1 MAWKVNMRK
10 RESSALFRQ
19 RLMHLLAQS
28 GLTQSAFAGAIGIDR
43 SALSQLLS
51 GPDPRLPRAETLLAI
66 SGQFQVSTDWLL
78 GLSEDSG
85 ATTQSFDAVET
96 EAALDEE
103 SRTAM
108 ERWHEEATG
117 QKIRYVP
124 ALLPDLMRTPE
135 IISFQARSSDQEK
148 RRLHAQTQRRLRLS
162 RAPEADIEMC
172 MPFQSFEIFAAG
184 CGVWKGLAA
193 PIRQRQIDHIARTV
207 DELYPAF
214 RMYLFDGRARFAPP
228 MTLFGYTRA
237 AVYAGD
243 VYLLIRSKN
252 LIRELAQGF
261 DGHIRAAGIHAHEA
275 AQWVRDLRAI

>member
-1 MAWKVNMRK
+1 MGK
-10 RESSALFRQ
+10 RESSALFRK
-19 RLMHLLAQS
+19 RLVQLLAQS
-28 GLTQSAFAGAIGIDR
+28 GQTQSGFAATIGIDR
-43 SALSQLLS
+43 SALSQLLT
-51 GPDPRLPRAETLLAI
+51 GPDPRLPRAETLLSIAA
-66 SGQFQVSTDWLL
+66 QFQVSTDWLL

-85 ATTQSFDAVET
+85 TATQSFDAVET

-108 ERWHEEATG
+108 ERWHKEATG

-135 IISFQARSSDQEK
+135 IISFQAQSSEQEK
-148 RRLHAQTQRRLRLS
+148 RRLQAQTQRRLRLS

-184 CGVWKGLAA
+184 CGVWDGLPA
-193 PIRQRQIDHIARTV
+193 PARQRQIDQIARTV

-214 RMYLFDGRARFAPP
+214 RMYLFDGRKRFAPP

-243 VYLLIRSKN
+243 VYLLIRSKR

-261 DGHIRAAGIHAHEA
+261 DGHIRAAEIHAHA
-275 AQWVRDLRAI
+275 AADWMRALKAV

>member
-1 MAWKVNMRK
+1 MGK
-10 RESSALFRQ
+10 RESSALFRT
-19 RLMHLLAQS
+19 RLVQLLAQS
-28 GLTQSAFAGAIGIDR
+28 DLTQSGFSAAIGIDR
-43 SALSQLLS
+43 SALSQLLT
-51 GPDPRLPRAETLLAI
+51 GPDPRLPRAETLLSIAA
-66 SGQFQVSTDWLL
+66 QFQVSTDWLL

-85 ATTQSFDAVET
+85 TATQSFDAVET

-124 ALLPDLMRTPE
+124 ALLPDLMRTPDV
-135 IISFQARSSDQEK
+135 ISFQAQSSEQEK
-148 RRLHAQTQRRLRLS
+148 RRLQAQTLRRLRLS

-184 CGVWKGLAA
+184 CGVWQGLSVTA
-193 PIRQRQIDHIARTV
+193 RQRQIDEIARTV

-214 RMYLFDGRARFAPP
+214 RMYLFDGRKRFAPP
-228 MTLFGYTRA
+228 MTMFGYTRA
-237 AVYAGD
+237 AIYAGE
-243 VYLLIRSKN
+243 VYLLIRSKR

-261 DGHIRAAGIHAHEA
+261 DGHIRAAEIHAHEA
-275 AQWVRDLRAI
+275 ADWVRALRAI

>member
-1 MAWKVNMRK
+1 MRK
-10 RESSALFRQ
+10 RESSALFRT
-19 RLMHLLAQS
+19 RLVHLLAQS
-28 GLTQSAFAGAIGIDR
+28 GLTQSRFASVIGIDR
-43 SALSQLLS
+43 SALSQLLT
-51 GPDPRLPRAETLLAI
+51 GPDPRLPRAETLLSIAT
-66 SGQFQVSTDWLL
+66 QFQVSVDWLL

-85 ATTQSFDAVET
+85 TVTQSLDAVET

-135 IISFQARSSDQEK
+135 IISFQAQSSEQEK
-148 RRLHAQTQRRLRLS
+148 RRLQAQTQRRLRLS
-162 RAPEADIEMC
+162 QAPEADIEMC
-172 MPFQSFEIFAAG
+172 MPLQSFEIFADG
-184 CGVWKGLAA
+184 CGVWRGLPA
-193 PIRQRQIDHIARTV
+193 PARQRQIDHIARTV
-207 DELYPAF
+207 EALYPAF
-214 RMYLFDGRARFAPP
+214 RMYLFDGRKRFAPP

-243 VYLLIRSKN
+243 VYLLIRSKR

-261 DGHIRAAGIHAHEA
+261 DGHIRAAEVHAHEA
-275 AQWVRDLRAI
+275 AEWVRGLRAV

>member
-1 MAWKVNMRK
+1 MRK
-10 RESSALFRQ
+10 RESSALFRK
-19 RLMHLLAQS
+19 RLMRLLAQS
-28 GLTQSAFAGAIGIDR
+28 SQTQSGFAAAIGIDR
-43 SALSQLLS
+43 SALSQLLT
-51 GPDPRLPRAETLLAI
+51 GPDPRLPRAETLLSIAA
-66 SGQFQVSTDWLL
+66 QFQVSTDWLL

-85 ATTQSFDAVET
+85 AVTQSLDAVET

-135 IISFQARSSDQEK
+135 IISFQAQSSEQEK
-148 RRLHAQTQRRLRLS
+148 RRLQAQTQRRLRLS
-162 RAPEADIEMC
+162 QSPEADIEMC
-172 MPFQSFEIFAAG
+172 MPLQSFEIFADG
-184 CGVWKGLAA
+184 CGVWKGLGANT
-193 PIRQRQIDHIARTV
+193 RQRQIDHIARTV

-214 RMYLFDGRARFAPP
+214 RMYLFDGRKRFAPP

-243 VYLLIRSKN
+243 VYLLIRSKR

-261 DGHIRAAGIHAHEA
+261 DGHIRAAEIHAHEA
-275 AQWVRDLRAI
+275 ADWVRALKAV

>member
-1 MAWKVNMRK
+1 MGK
-10 RESSALFRQ
+10 RESSVLFRK
-19 RLMHLLAQS
+19 RLVQLLAQS
-28 GLTQSAFAGAIGIDR
+28 GQTQSGFAATIGIDR
-43 SALSQLLS
+43 SALSQLLT
-51 GPDPRLPRAETLLAI
+51 GPDPRLPRAETLLSIAA
-66 SGQFQVSTDWLL
+66 QFQVSTDWLL
-78 GLSEDSG
+78 GLSEDSCT
-85 ATTQSFDAVET
+85 ATQSFDAVET

-135 IISFQARSSDQEK
+135 IISFQAQSSEQEK
-148 RRLHAQTQRRLRLS
+148 RRLQAQTQRRLRLS

-172 MPFQSFEIFAAG
+172 MPLQSFEIFAAG
-184 CGVWKGLAA
+184 CGVWQGLAVSA
-193 PIRQRQIDHIARTV
+193 RQRQIDHIARTV

-214 RMYLFDGRARFAPP
+214 RMYLFDGRKRFAPP

-243 VYLLIRSKN
+243 VYLLIRSKR
-252 LIRELAQGF
+252 LIRELTQGF
-261 DGHIRAAGIHAHEA
+261 DGHIRAAEVHAHKA
-275 AQWVRDLRAI
+275 VDWMRTLRAV

>member
-1 MAWKVNMRK
+1 MRK
-10 RESSALFRQ
+10 RESSALFRT
-19 RLMHLLAQS
+19 RLVQLLAQS
-28 GLTQSAFAGAIGIDR
+28 GLTQSRFAMAIGIDR
-43 SALSQLLS
+43 SALSQLLT
-51 GPDPRLPRAETLLAI
+51 GPDPRLPRAETLLSIAA
-66 SGQFQVSTDWLL
+66 QFQVSTDWLL

-85 ATTQSFDAVET
+85 VVTQSFDAVET

-135 IISFQARSSDQEK
+135 IITFQAQSSEQEK
-148 RRLHAQTQRRLRLS
+148 RRLQAQTQRRLRLS

-184 CGVWKGLAA
+184 CGVWHGLSASA
-193 PIRQRQIDHIARTV
+193 RQRQIDQIARTV
-207 DELYPAF
+207 NELYPAF
-214 RMYLFDGRARFAPP
+214 RMYLFDGRKRFAPP

-243 VYLLIRSKN
+243 VYLLIRSKH

-261 DGHIRAAGIHAHEA
+261 DGHIRAAEIHAHEA
-275 AQWVRDLRAI
+275 ADWMRGLKAV